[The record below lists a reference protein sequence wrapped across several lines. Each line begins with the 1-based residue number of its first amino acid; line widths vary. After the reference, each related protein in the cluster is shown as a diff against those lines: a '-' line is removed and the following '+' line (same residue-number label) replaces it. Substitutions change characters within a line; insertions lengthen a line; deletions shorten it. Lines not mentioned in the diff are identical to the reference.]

1 MAAEGIRVNA
11 VRPGLI
17 DTEIHA
23 SGGEPGRIERLKGGI
38 PLGRGGT
45 AEEVARA
52 ILWLASD
59 EASYSTGTFIDVS
72 GGRCYASQA
81 AWLNDTCNS
90 RSMVSQS
97 LSRRIR
103 ANSSTASG

>member
-1 MAAEGIRVNA
+1 MTRPNE
-11 VRPGLI
+11 PGLRFTPGNTFSFSRLDI
-17 DTEIHA
+17 PHPLPLYLDFSRTSPSVFLTLSHHA

-72 GGRCYASQA
+72 GGR
-81 AWLNDTCNS
+81 
-90 RSMVSQS
+90 
-97 LSRRIR
+97 
-103 ANSSTASG
+103 